1 MEETMHSTKARH
13 RTTKLPVDPNRIRHM
28 PTQFAPI
35 DRRLVYDR
43 HTCRLTHQQMALYL
57 FLQCVGDA
65 AGLSYYSDERI
76 CQYLH
81 FTGSE
86 LRDARQG
93 LIQRH
98 FLLYRRPIYQLL
110 DLPQPASVPSIA
122 ASPSIREEP
131 PGTRG
136 AGEAVAIGAVV
147 SSLCVKGSSS

>member
-1 MEETMHSTKARH
+1 MNFTNARQ

-43 HTCRLTHQQMALYL
+43 HTCRLTHQQMSLYL

-76 CQYLH
+76 CQYLRL
-81 FTGSE
+81 TEPE

-93 LIQRH
+93 LIHRQ
-98 FLLYRRPIYQLL
+98 FILYRRPIYQLL
-110 DLPQPASVPSIA
+110 DLPQPPSIPSSV
-122 ASPSIREEP
+122 ASSAIGEDPARS
-131 PGTRG
+131 RG
-136 AGEAVAIGAVV
+136 DGEAISIGAVV
-147 SSLCVKGSSS
+147 SELCAKEFSS

>member
-1 MEETMHSTKARH
+1 MNATHIRQ

-43 HTCRLTHQQMALYL
+43 HTCRLTHQQMSLYV

-81 FTGSE
+81 VSVSE

-93 LIQRH
+93 LIQRQ
-98 FLLYRRPIYQLL
+98 FILYRRPMYQLL
-110 DLPQPASVPSIA
+110 DLPQPPSIPSVV
-122 ASPSIREEP
+122 ASPSLREKP
-131 PGTRG
+131 PGSRD
-136 AGEAVAIGAVV
+136 AGEAVSIGTVV
-147 SSLCVKGSSS
+147 SQLCAKGFSS

>member
-1 MEETMHSTKARH
+1 MHSTKARH

-86 LRDARQG
+86 LRDARHG
-93 LIQRH
+93 LIQRQ
-98 FLLYRRPIYQLL
+98 FLLYRKPIYQLL
-110 DLPQPASVPSIA
+110 DLPPSASVPA
-122 ASPSIREEP
+122 AVLSSARRTEP
-131 PGTRG
+131 PPNCGA
-136 AGEAVAIGAVV
+136 AGEAVPLGAIV
-147 SSLCVKGSSS
+147 SALCAKEFAS

>member
-1 MEETMHSTKARH
+1 MNSANARQ

-43 HTCRLTHQQMALYL
+43 HTCRLTHQQMSLYV

-76 CQYLH
+76 CQYLSL
-81 FTGSE
+81 TVPE

-93 LIQRH
+93 LIQRQ
-98 FLLYRRPIYQLL
+98 FILYRKPIYQLL
-110 DLPQPASVPSIA
+110 DLPQPASVPSDVV
-122 ASPSIREEP
+122 SSSLREEP
-131 PGTRG
+131 RGSRG
-136 AGEAVAIGAVV
+136 AGEAISIGAVV
-147 SSLCVKGSSS
+147 SELCAKGFSS